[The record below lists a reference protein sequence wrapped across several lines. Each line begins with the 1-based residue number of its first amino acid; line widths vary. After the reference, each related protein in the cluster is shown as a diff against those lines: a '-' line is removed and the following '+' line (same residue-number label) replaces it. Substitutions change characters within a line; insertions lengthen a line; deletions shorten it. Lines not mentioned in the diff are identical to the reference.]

1 MDMNIMDFTE
11 VISQFLSDPNTGYR
25 TGLRFFHFIG
35 LAMGLG
41 GATLLDLMLLRF
53 FVRGRI
59 TEDTYSVF
67 AFASRVVDIGLRLLW
82 ITGLGFLFLYAL
94 TQPELLTN
102 PKVHAKLAIV
112 AILTMNGFFIHQII
126 LPSVRRQIGKTLF
139 NGVGPTRRA
148 IFVTSGAISV
158 VSWYMPVA
166 LGAFPQLNFH
176 ITSTAL
182 LTGYLML
189 IGAVA
194 IAMQAL
200 IFILHRYVPEF
211 EPPLSEAASTV
222 QTFRRTMIVPPTGH
236 TSHDLTAASARTR
249 ALQRTLG

>member
-1 MDMNIMDFTE
+1 MDFTD
-11 VISQFLSDPNTGYR
+11 VITQFLADPNNGYR

-67 AFASRVVDIGLRLLW
+67 AFASRVVDAGLRLLW

-94 TQPELLTN
+94 TAPELLTN

-112 AILTMNGFFIHQII
+112 AILTLNGFFIHQII
-126 LPSVRRQIGKTLF
+126 LPSLRRQIGQTLF
-139 NGVGPTRRA
+139 AGVTRTRRV

-176 ITSTAL
+176 ISATTLL
-182 LTGYLML
+182 LTYLGFIAL
-189 IGAVA
+189 AAVTMQMV
-194 IAMQAL
+194 IAV
-200 IFILHRYVPEF
+200 LHRTVTPV
-211 EPPLSEAASTV
+211 AADAPSTI
-222 QTFRRTMIVPPTGH
+222 QRLRRTVVVPPVDKQMIPLRKVG
-236 TSHDLTAASARTR
+236 
-249 ALQRTLG
+249 G

>member
-1 MDMNIMDFTE
+1 MDFTD
-11 VISQFLSDPNTGYR
+11 VLSQFLSDPNTGYR

-59 TEDTYSVF
+59 TEDTYGVF
-67 AFASRVVDIGLRLLW
+67 AFASRIVDIGLRLLW

-112 AILTMNGFFIHQII
+112 AILTVNGFFIHQII
-126 LPSVRRQIGKTLF
+126 LPSVRRQIGRTLF
-139 NGVGPTRRA
+139 NGVGATRRA

-176 ITSTAL
+176 VSSTTL
-182 LTGYLML
+182 LTGYFAL
-189 IGAVA
+189 IVVVA
-194 IAMQAL
+194 LAMQAL
-200 IFILHRYVPEF
+200 IYLLHRFVPEF
-211 EPPLSEAASTV
+211 DTPLSQAAAQV
-222 QTFRRTMIVPPTGH
+222 QQFRRTVVIPSVDPGPR
-236 TSHDLTAASARTR
+236 DLGAAPARAR
-249 ALQRTLG
+249 ALRQSGG

>member
-1 MDMNIMDFTE
+1 MDFTN
-11 VISQFLSDPNTGYR
+11 VITQFLADPDTGYR

-67 AFASRVVDIGLRLLW
+67 AFASRVVDAGLRLLW

-94 TQPELLTN
+94 TAPELLTN

-112 AILTMNGFFIHQII
+112 AILTLNGFFIHQIV
-126 LPSVRRQIGKTLF
+126 LPSLRRQIGQTLF
-139 NGVGPTRRA
+139 AGVTRSRRV

-158 VSWYMPVA
+158 VSWYIPVA

-176 ITSTAL
+176 VSATTL
-182 LTGYLML
+182 LLGYLGL
-189 IGAVA
+189 IAVA
-194 IAMQAL
+194 AVAMQAL
-200 IFILHRYVPEF
+200 IAVLHGTASP
-211 EPPLSEAASTV
+211 ASTV
-222 QTFRRTMIVPPTGH
+222 APSTVQRLRRNVVVPPV
-236 TSHDLTAASARTR
+236 DKEMI
-249 ALQRTLG
+249 ALRQVGG

>member
-1 MDMNIMDFTE
+1 MDFTD
-11 VISQFLSDPNTGYR
+11 VLSQFLSDPKTGYR

-59 TEDTYSVF
+59 TEDTYGVF
-67 AFASRVVDIGLRLLW
+67 AFASRIVDIGLRLLW

-112 AILTMNGFFIHQII
+112 AILTVNGFFIHQII
-126 LPSVRRQIGKTLF
+126 LPSVRRQIGRTLF
-139 NGVGPTRRA
+139 NGVGATRRA

-176 ITSTAL
+176 VSSTTL
-182 LTGYLML
+182 LTGYFAL
-189 IGAVA
+189 IVVVA
-194 IAMQAL
+194 LAMQAL
-200 IFILHRYVPEF
+200 IYLLHRFVPEF
-211 EPPLSEAASTV
+211 DTPLSQAAAQV
-222 QTFRRTMIVPPTGH
+222 QQFRRTVVIPSVDTGPR
-236 TSHDLTAASARTR
+236 DLGGAPARAR
-249 ALQRTLG
+249 ALRQSGG

>member
-1 MDMNIMDFTE
+1 MDFTN
-11 VISQFLSDPNTGYR
+11 VITQFLADPDTGYR

-67 AFASRVVDIGLRLLW
+67 AFASRVVDAGLRLLW

-94 TQPELLTN
+94 TAPELLTN

-112 AILTMNGFFIHQII
+112 AILTLNGFFIHQII
-126 LPSVRRQIGKTLF
+126 LPSLRRQIGQTLF
-139 NGVGPTRRA
+139 AGVTRSRRV

-176 ITSTAL
+176 VSATTL
-182 LTGYLML
+182 LLGYLAL
-189 IGAVA
+189 ITVAAV
-194 IAMQAL
+194 AMQAL
-200 IFILHRYVPEF
+200 IAVLHGTASP
-211 EPPLSEAASTV
+211 ASTV
-222 QTFRRTMIVPPTGH
+222 APSTVQRLRRNVVVPPV
-236 TSHDLTAASARTR
+236 DKEMI
-249 ALQRTLG
+249 ALRQMGG